1 MFPQKKRKM
10 MKTFNTGKI
19 TFEYPVTWEVEKA
32 DILSNPD
39 CIATLSKGQDN
50 LINAVMFPTATN
62 LDDYKIFMEDAL
74 TDDGGVILASD
85 FVGVILASD
94 FVRIADMDAIKLHA
108 NMDTPEINFDIHTYV
123 FIENGEIFIFEMRT
137 LDVGVILA
145 SDFVRIADMDA
156 IKLHANMDTPEI
168 NFDIHTYVFIEN
180 GEIFIFEMRTLD
192 VSGESEREFK
202 DIISTFKILK

>member
-1 MFPQKKRKM
+1 
-10 MKTFNTGKI
+10 MKTFNTGKVS
-19 TFEYPVTWEVEKA
+19 FECPTNWEVEKA

-74 TDDGGVILASD
+74 SDDGGVILASD
-85 FVGVILASD
+85 FVE
-94 FVRIADMDAIKLHA
+94 IA
-108 NMDTPEINFDIHTYV
+108 
-123 FIENGEIFIFEMRT
+123 G
-137 LDVGVILA
+137 
-145 SDFVRIADMDA
+145 MDA

>member
-1 MFPQKKRKM
+1 

-19 TFEYPVTWEVEKA
+19 TFEYPVSWEVEKA

-62 LDDYKIFMEDAL
+62 LDDYKVFMEDAL

-85 FVGVILASD
+85 FVE
-94 FVRIADMDAIKLHA
+94 IAGMDAIKLHA

-123 FIENGEIFIFEMRT
+123 FIE
-137 LDVGVILA
+137 
-145 SDFVRIADMDA
+145 
-156 IKLHANMDTPEI
+156 K
-168 NFDIHTYVFIEN
+168 

-192 VSGESEREFK
+192 VSGESEGEFK

>member
-1 MFPQKKRKM
+1 
-10 MKTFNTGKI
+10 MKTFNSGKI
-19 TFEYPVTWEVEKA
+19 TFEYPVSWEVEKA

-74 TDDGGVILASD
+74 SDDGGVILASD
-85 FVGVILASD
+85 FIK
-94 FVRIADMDAIKLHA
+94 IADKDAIKLHA

-123 FIENGEIFIFEMRT
+123 FIENG
-137 LDVGVILA
+137 
-145 SDFVRIADMDA
+145 
-156 IKLHANMDTPEI
+156 
-168 NFDIHTYVFIEN
+168 DIY
-180 GEIFIFEMRTLD
+180 IFEMRTLD

-202 DIISTFKILK
+202 NIISTFKILK